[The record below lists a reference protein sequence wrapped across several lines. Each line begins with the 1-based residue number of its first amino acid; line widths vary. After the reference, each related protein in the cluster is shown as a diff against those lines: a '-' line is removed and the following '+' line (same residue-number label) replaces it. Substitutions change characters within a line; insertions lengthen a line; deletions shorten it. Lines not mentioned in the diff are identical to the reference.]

1 MSNKL
6 QQKSP
11 PKMSEPAAYR
21 IVEFRAES
29 MNDEQRS
36 VEVTL
41 ATEHGVDVY
50 DWQRGVI
57 KEYLVMDGGKLPQ
70 QVPLVDSHNHG
81 SVRNILGSIRN
92 LRVDGG
98 KLKGTAYFGAKPAA
112 AEAYADMKD
121 GHLTDIS
128 VGFFR
133 TKERY
138 IEADKSESV
147 GARTIKGPARIVTR
161 WQPFEG
167 SAVTVGADRH
177 STFGSVPALRCYLDP
192 ESMRE
197 EQMETTYR
205 EMLIG
210 LGMPSELNDEQATAW
225 GKENLAKKEE
235 RAAIVPP
242 VAPAVEPVKSQPDTA
257 TLESSQRAERARVQS
272 IRKNVRLAGLPET
285 FADSLIDDG
294 TESGVAAERILQEKI
309 KVNETS
315 ITSGTTIKGTGS
327 RADSFRKIAF
337 DAVSARLTG
346 GKWDRPAGCEDF
358 RHMRL
363 LELATRCVAEQ
374 DSSIDVRGMSK
385 REIVTRALM
394 PTFSTRASDG
404 QAFHTTG
411 SFANLLLDATHKT
424 LLMGFENT
432 PSTFQVWTRN
442 AGTVDDFKDIHRARL
457 GEVGNLPMVPE
468 NGDYK
473 DMSLSDGKESYRVE
487 KHGGIVSLTWE
498 TIMNDDLNA
507 FSRMVQMQGSAA
519 KRTIN
524 KSVYDLLFS
533 NPVLSDSVALFHAS
547 SHGGNLDTLDL
558 SVTNLNAGY
567 TCMMTQTGIN
577 SDVILGLTPSFLLVS
592 ASDSAT
598 AEQILGSFADPAVG
612 GSAAGNSNSLNI
624 YGPSGRR
631 KLTLVVEP
639 LIDGN
644 DADSYYLAAD
654 PNTCDTFEVTY
665 LAGEE
670 TPVFEQET
678 AFIQDAVKYKVRQ
691 TWGVGAIDYRGLYKS
706 AGNG

>member
-1 MSNKL
+1 
-6 QQKSP
+6 
-11 PKMSEPAAYR
+11 
-21 IVEFRAES
+21 
-29 MNDEQRS
+29 
-36 VEVTL
+36 
-41 ATEHGVDVY
+41 
-50 DWQRGVI
+50 
-57 KEYLVMDGGKLPQ
+57 
-70 QVPLVDSHNHG
+70 
-81 SVRNILGSIRN
+81 
-92 LRVDGG
+92 
-98 KLKGTAYFGAKPAA
+98 
-112 AEAYADMKD
+112 
-121 GHLTDIS
+121 
-128 VGFFR
+128 
-133 TKERY
+133 
-138 IEADKSESV
+138 
-147 GARTIKGPARIVTR
+147 
-161 WQPFEG
+161 
-167 SAVTVGADRH
+167 
-177 STFGSVPALRCYLDP
+177 
-192 ESMRE
+192 
-197 EQMETTYR
+197 METTYR
-205 EMLIG
+205 EMLSG

-235 RAAIVPP
+235 RAAVIPP
-242 VAPAVEPVKSQPDTA
+242 VTPSATPAKSEPDA
-257 TLESSQRAERARVQS
+257 AALEASQRAERARVQS

-285 FADSLIDDG
+285 FADKLIDDG

-309 KVNETS
+309 KVNENS
-315 ITSGTTIKGTGS
+315 ITSGTSIQGTGS
-327 RADSFRKIAF
+327 RADSFRKIALN
-337 DAVSARLTG
+337 AVSARLTG
-346 GKWDRPAGCEDF
+346 GKWDRPQGCEDF

-363 LELATRCVAEQ
+363 FDLAARCVAEQ
-374 DSSIDVRGMSK
+374 DSNLDIRGMSA
-385 REIVTRALM
+385 REVVTRALT
-394 PTFSTRASDG
+394 PTYSTRASDG

-411 SFANLLLDATHKT
+411 SFANLLLDATNKT

-442 AGTVDDFKDIHRARL
+442 AGTVSDFKDIHRTRL

-533 NPVLSDSVALFHAS
+533 NPVLSDTIALFHTS

-558 SVTNLNAGY
+558 SVANLNTGF

-577 SDVILGLTPSFLLVS
+577 SDVILGLTPSFLIVS
-592 ASDSAT
+592 AADSAT
-598 AEQILGSFADPAVG
+598 AEQIIGSYADPGAG
-612 GSAAGNSNSLNI
+612 GSAAGNANSLNI
-624 YGPSGRR
+624 YGPQGRR

-654 PNTCDTFEVTY
+654 PNVCDTFEVTY

-706 AGNG
+706 SGNG